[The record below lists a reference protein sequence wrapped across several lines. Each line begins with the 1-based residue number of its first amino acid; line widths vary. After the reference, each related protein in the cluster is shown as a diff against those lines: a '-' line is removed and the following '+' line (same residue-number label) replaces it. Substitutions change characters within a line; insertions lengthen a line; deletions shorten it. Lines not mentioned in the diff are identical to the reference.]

1 MNRNNLLSSFLL
13 ALLCGSSAL
22 VLRAQGPMRGET
34 DMENAQRSVEMGLIV
49 EEIEQAGFVLDV
61 EEGFDEDWEEGV
73 WVDADAD
80 EMEFAR
86 LNEDDAD
93 LLDYKD
99 AGSIEESLDLDEQ
112 GFEDV
117 EAAIGDVEESE
128 IMPDALDEEEIEAD
142 DLYVDES
149 EQVEEE
155 LEWWQESD
163 RDDSWNDLIDE
174 WELEALENSYEEEDM
189 EAMEAMYEKG

>member
-1 MNRNNLLSSFLL
+1 
-13 ALLCGSSAL
+13 
-22 VLRAQGPMRGET
+22 MRGET

-117 EAAIGDVEESE
+117 ESAIGEVEESE